1 LSNRLLD
8 DMPSDVK
15 NFLQDAGEITDFE
28 INECID
34 SVKLSVIIKQYL
46 YYIVILICSLMKKEI
61 E

>member
-1 LSNRLLD
+1 LLD
-8 DMPSDVK
+8 DIPSEAK

-34 SVKLSVIIKQYL
+34 SVKLSVIFKQYL
-46 YYIVILICSLMKKEI
+46 YYIVILIGSLIKKEI